1 MGELENFSSSK
12 ETAIR
17 VSTDWN
23 KIFAM
28 IVTNKRLILRT
39 YKELFCNKKQTIQ
52 SKSGQKILEQKLHRK

>member
-1 MGELENFSSSK
+1 MKKQMGELENFSSSK

-39 YKELFCNKKQTIQ
+39 YKELFCNKK
-52 SKSGQKILEQKLHRK
+52 